1 MKTMKKKYKISIIM
15 VNKIKQLIK
24 LKNIKNRLKKFLHQ
38 IIKKHF

>member
-1 MKTMKKKYKISIIM
+1 M

-24 LKNIKNRLKKFLHQ
+24 LKNIKNMLKKFLHQ